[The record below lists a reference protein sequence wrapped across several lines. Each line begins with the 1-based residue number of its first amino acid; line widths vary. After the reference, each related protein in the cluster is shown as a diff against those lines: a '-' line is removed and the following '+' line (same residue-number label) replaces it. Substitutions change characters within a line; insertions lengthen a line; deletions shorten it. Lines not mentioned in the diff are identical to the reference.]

1 MMTDLV
7 IPAISTL
14 PPEDRLMFARIALS
28 LLLGFICGTTGLV
41 FMPDLARVIG
51 PIVCVGDL
59 QPDRSDGVLA
69 FRCRTVNGDEQR
81 LHLGQMLPYAIIS
94 TSLLL
99 VPSVHAALKRF
110 ERRRVIIQ
118 QAMERDLATSVPV
131 RAELL
136 KVTMVGS
143 YKRAI
148 LMRAVEV
155 ELTLWVYPPANR
167 PYEARVIWLVEEA
180 GLTHLRRGAML
191 NVRINPLRPQRV
203 YPAEEWAS
211 YLWNEA
217 VPVV

>member
-1 MMTDLV
+1 
-7 IPAISTL
+7 
-14 PPEDRLMFARIALS
+14 MFARIALS

-41 FMPDLARVIG
+41 FMPDLARVMG
-51 PIVCVGDL
+51 PLICVGEL
-59 QPDRSDGVLA
+59 QPVRDEGPLH
-69 FRCRTVNGDEQR
+69 FRCRTVNGTEQR
-81 LHLGQMLPYAIIS
+81 LDLRQMLPYAVIS

-99 VPSVHAALKRF
+99 ITPVHTAIRRF
-110 ERRRVIIQ
+110 ERRYTLIR

-136 KVTMVGS
+136 KVEMVGS

-167 PYEARVIWLVEEA
+167 PYEARVLWLVEET
-180 GLTHLRRGAML
+180 GLPKLHRGTML
-191 NVRINPLRPQRV
+191 NCRINPLRPQRV

-211 YLWNEA
+211 YLWSEP
-217 VPVV
+217 VPTA